1 MTIST
6 TNIRLRR
13 GIRGNTSFRISQVA
27 RLHRKRAAELLGDLG
42 LHLGQEM
49 ILEALWTF
57 GDLNQTELAD
67 RSGVRKATMTVAL
80 KPLEKCGLIE
90 RTCDPDDRRVMRVV
104 ATAKSQKLRHE
115 LYNAWEQLNRETTA
129 NLSDE
134 ERRTFDILLKKV
146 RLGLKTD

>member
-6 TNIRLRR
+6 RNTRQRR

-49 ILEALWTF
+49 ILDTLWTF

-90 RTCDPDDRRVMRVV
+90 RTSDPDDLRVMRVV
-104 ATAKSQKLRHE
+104 ATAKSQKLRQE
-115 LYNAWEQLNRETTA
+115 LYGVWEQLSRETTA

-146 RLGLKTD
+146 RLGLESD

>member
-6 TNIRLRR
+6 RNIRVRR

-27 RLHRKRAAELLGDLG
+27 RLHRKRAGELLGDLG
-42 LHLGQEM
+42 LHLGQEL
-49 ILEALWTF
+49 ILEALWSF

-90 RTCDPDDRRVMRVV
+90 RTSDPDDRRVMRVV

-115 LYNAWEQLNRETTA
+115 LYGVWEQLNRETTA
-129 NLSDE
+129 NLNDE

-146 RLGLKTD
+146 RLGLETR